1 MSLSNHFEL
10 VKNVFPNAKV
20 LFMYYSGS
28 RGYGYAEEDSDIDV
42 TVVLDDFNG
51 SLHLQLGKLDIFA
64 FSRDMYIKRQNFD
77 ETIIDYYKSATD
89 DILVPED
96 KILYLNPEFDEVYEQ
111 LKQLNVKSFIVNQ
124 LTALISYT
132 KMRMDISMELKSHYH
147 LFRYR
152 GILDH
157 YDRTGVFELVI
168 DEPWRTDMLRYKK
181 NWNNEIGK
189 SYEGKLIEILQYLEQ
204 YRDRMIINGLDKHY

>member
-1 MSLSNHFEL
+1 MNSHVSLVS
-10 VKNVFPNAKV
+10 NVFPNSKV

-28 RGYGYAEEDSDIDV
+28 RGYGYDEEESDIDV
-42 TVVLDDFNG
+42 TVVLENFNG

-64 FSRDMYIKRQNFD
+64 FSKDMYIKRQNFD
-77 ETIIDYYKSATD
+77 ETVIDYYQSAAD

-96 KILYLNPEFDEVYEQ
+96 KILYLSPEFDETYEQ
-111 LKQLNVKSFIVNQ
+111 LKVFNVKRFIVNQ
-124 LTALISYT
+124 ITALLNHT

-168 DEPWRTDMLRYKK
+168 DEPWRSNMLLYKK
-181 NWNNEIGK
+181 NWDNEIGK
-189 SYEGKLIEILQYLEQ
+189 SYESKLVETFEYLEQ

>member
-1 MSLSNHFEL
+1 MNKHFDL

-28 RGYGYAEEDSDIDV
+28 RGYGYEDEESDIDI
-42 TVVLDDFNG
+42 TVVLEDFNG

-64 FSRDMYIKRQNFD
+64 FSKEMYIKRQNFD
-77 ETIIDYYKSATD
+77 ETIIDYYKSAVD

-96 KILYLNPEFDEVYEQ
+96 KILHLSPEFDETYEQ
-111 LKQLNVKSFIVNQ
+111 LKQINVKKLIVNQ
-124 LTALISYT
+124 ISALLNHT
-132 KMRMDISMELKSHYH
+132 KMRMNISMELKSHYH
-147 LFRYR
+147 LLRYK

-157 YDRTGVFELVI
+157 YDRTGVFELEI
-168 DEPWRTDMLRYKK
+168 DEPMKSVMLNYKK

-189 SYEGKLIEILQYLEQ
+189 SYQEKLIQTFEYLKN
-204 YRDRMIINGLDKHY
+204 YRDRMIINGLE

>member
-1 MSLSNHFEL
+1 MSLNSHVSL
-10 VKNVFPNAKV
+10 VSNVFPNSKV

-28 RGYGYAEEDSDIDV
+28 RGYGYDEEESDIDV
-42 TVVLDDFNG
+42 TVVLENFNG

-64 FSRDMYIKRQNFD
+64 FSKDMYIKRQNFD
-77 ETIIDYYKSATD
+77 ETVIDYYQSAAD

-96 KILYLNPEFDEVYEQ
+96 KILYLSPEFDETYEQ
-111 LKQLNVKSFIVNQ
+111 LKVFNVKRFIVNQ
-124 LTALISYT
+124 ITALLNHT

-168 DEPWRTDMLRYKK
+168 DEPWRSNMLLYKK
-181 NWNNEIGK
+181 NWDNEIGK
-189 SYEGKLIEILQYLEQ
+189 SYESKLVETFEYLEQ